1 MKPMHGGR
9 RETQCA
15 DSAFEAATATR
26 NERGIAKEG
35 RASRERDA
43 RLFQEL
49 WCADNDQLTDA
60 ADLVG

>member
-1 MKPMHGGR
+1 MADGGKR
-9 RETQCA
+9 
-15 DSAFEAATATR
+15 SAQIAR
-26 NERGIAKEG
+26 SLRPQRGIAKEG